1 LYTAF
6 PLLIAIGAAWPEDRG
21 VWREAWAFLLATCG
35 AGLVAV
41 VGLYGLIAA
50 IP

>member
-1 LYTAF
+1 
-6 PLLIAIGAAWPEDRG
+6 
-21 VWREAWAFLLATCG
+21 VWREAWAFLLAACG

-41 VGLYGLIAA
+41 VGLYGLLAA